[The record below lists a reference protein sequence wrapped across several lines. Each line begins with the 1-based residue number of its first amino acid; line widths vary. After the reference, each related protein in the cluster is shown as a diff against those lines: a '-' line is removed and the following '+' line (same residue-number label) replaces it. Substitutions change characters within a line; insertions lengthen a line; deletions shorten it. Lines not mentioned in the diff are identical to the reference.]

1 MTCMVLACTPRQR
14 AVRCLTTSAGKKSI
28 VGIRPSN
35 RSGADTSSV
44 ETLSTGLQPVERF
57 MRQPLAY
64 YAVVEL
70 SASINPELVTDIMS
84 VSRFVTCR
92 GYVVHCDLMPRDS
105 AKLAPLVRGAS
116 EQIEHLPASPGL
128 PAPACALSSHQAG
141 TPSKTEFP
149 QTLAICNVASA
160 MTASAMTHVQTQ
172 R

>member
-1 MTCMVLACTPRQR
+1 MTCMVLAYTPRQH

-70 SASINPELVTDIMS
+70 SASIDPELVTDIMS
-84 VSRFVTCR
+84 ASRLDNVSRN
-92 GYVVHCDLMPRDS
+92 VVHRDLMPRELPNRS
-105 AKLAPLVRGAS
+105 SIYLLVLVYR
-116 EQIEHLPASPGL
+116 LR
-128 PAPACALSSHQAG
+128 PAPCRLIKRERPARQRFCRL
-141 TPSKTEFP
+141 
-149 QTLAICNVASA
+149 LLICNVASA
-160 MTASAMTHVQTQ
+160 MTHVQRQ

>member
-1 MTCMVLACTPRQR
+1 MVLACTPRQR
-14 AVRCLTTSAGKKSI
+14 AVRCVTTSAGKKSI

-84 VSRFVTCR
+84 ASRLDNVSRN
-92 GYVVHCDLMPRDS
+92 VVHRDLMPRDS
-105 AKLAPLVRGAS
+105 AKLAPLVRRAS

-141 TPSKTEFP
+141 TPSKTEVL
-149 QTLAICNVASA
+149 QTLANL
-160 MTASAMTHVQTQ
+160 Q
-172 R
+172 RGQCDDARSKATLSQVRQ

>member
-1 MTCMVLACTPRQR
+1 MTCMVLAYTPRQR

-64 YAVVEL
+64 DAVVEL

-84 VSRFVTCR
+84 ASRLVTYR
-92 GYVVHCDLMPRDS
+92 EYVVHCDLMPRDS
-105 AKLAPLVRGAS
+105 AGLALARRVS

-128 PAPACALSSHQAG
+128 RALACALSSHQAER
-141 TPSKTEFP
+141 P
-149 QTLAICNVASA
+149 AIKRSG
-160 MTASAMTHVQTQ
+160 

>member
-1 MTCMVLACTPRQR
+1 MICMVLACTPRQR
-14 AVRCLTTSAGKKSI
+14 AVRCLTRSAGKKSI

-35 RSGADTSSV
+35 TSGADTSSV
-44 ETLSTGLQPVERF
+44 EALSTGLRPVERF

-64 YAVVEL
+64 DAVVEL

-84 VSRFVTCR
+84 VSRLVTCR

-105 AKLAPLVRGAS
+105 AKLAPLVRRAS

-141 TPSKTEFP
+141 TPSKTEVL
-149 QTLAICNVASA
+149 QTLAICNMASA
-160 MTASAMTHVQTQ
+160 MMHVQRQ